1 MKTCPC
7 FTGGVHARLERFISK
22 HAEKIRGTLSC
33 FDRILFRDYLPFFSG
48 AAFAAFL
55 DRRRIRRGAEELP
68 AATGSGRV
76 LHGHRIQEPAPVE
89 ELVPRLLEHS
99 TLRFSA
105 RDILT
110 FLGRKLH
117 GKFEGEVVTDQVSP
131 LTRSSA

>member
-1 MKTCPC
+1 MP
-7 FTGGVHARLERFISK
+7 
-22 HAEKIRGTLSC
+22 
-33 FDRILFRDYLPFFSG
+33 
-48 AAFAAFL
+48 
-55 DRRRIRRGAEELP
+55 
-68 AATGSGRV
+68 
-76 LHGHRIQEPAPVE
+76 HGHRIQKPAPVE